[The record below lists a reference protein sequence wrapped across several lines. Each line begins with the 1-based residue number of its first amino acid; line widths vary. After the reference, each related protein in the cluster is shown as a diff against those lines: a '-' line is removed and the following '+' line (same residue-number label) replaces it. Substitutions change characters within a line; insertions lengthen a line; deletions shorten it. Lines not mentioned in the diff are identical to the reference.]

1 MFYAMLS
8 NWVVGL
14 AFAVA
19 HYTNLDNYATA
30 RVSLTTIISTYFVML
45 FMSLPKIYIILIKP
59 ERNVM
64 CDDLEELE
72 NSVYDEY
79 VANGAKK
86 NVPKIEVEKIE
97 SEPDLI
103 QKAES
108 KDNIQ
113 TEKQQSETKQPEEKL
128 LNEDDSKD
136 VIVHSPE

>member
-1 MFYAMLS
+1 
-8 NWVVGL
+8 
-14 AFAVA
+14 
-19 HYTNLDNYATA
+19 
-30 RVSLTTIISTYFVML
+30 
-45 FMSLPKIYIILIKP
+45 
-59 ERNVM
+59 M

-97 SEPDLI
+97 NEPDLI

-128 LNEDDSKD
+128 LNEEDSKD